1 MRAISF
7 YRIFALTYYFIQH
20 STVVKDAMTYF
31 QRGLLAIFLMI
42 LGIFFWPL
50 LALGGLI
57 AWSVYND
64 IRDEPERQKQEAEV
78 KASLNKPI
86 AVDDMRF
93 SCESP
98 AEEAF
103 FDAMVSAY
111 GMVSGPGCIAG
122 DGIRLQTQIGLG
134 QLRIGR
140 GSAWR
145 QFRGDFL
152 IDDKLVVEIDGA
164 TWHNSPESIARDADR
179 DKKIQAEGYAVLR
192 IPASVVFN
200 APTEAVRRV
209 EEARRRLNGTM

>member
-1 MRAISF
+1 
-7 YRIFALTYYFIQH
+7 
-20 STVVKDAMTYF
+20 MTYF
-31 QRGLLAIFLMI
+31 QRGLLAAVLML
-42 LGIFFWPL
+42 LGLVFWPL
-50 LALGGLI
+50 LGVGGFI
-57 AWSVYND
+57 AWTVYSD
-64 IRDEPERQKQEAEV
+64 IRDEPERKKQEAEIE
-78 KASLNKPI
+78 ARLNEPI
-86 AVDDMRF
+86 AVEDMRR

-111 GMVSGPGCIAG
+111 GMSAGPGCIAG
-122 DGIRLQTQIGLG
+122 NGIQLRTQIGLG

-164 TWHNSPESIARDADR
+164 TWHGRPDAMARDAAR
-179 DKKIQAEGYAVLR
+179 DKVIHADGYTVLR

-200 APTEAVRRV
+200 TPDEAVRRV
-209 EEARRRLNGTM
+209 EEVRRLLSVAA